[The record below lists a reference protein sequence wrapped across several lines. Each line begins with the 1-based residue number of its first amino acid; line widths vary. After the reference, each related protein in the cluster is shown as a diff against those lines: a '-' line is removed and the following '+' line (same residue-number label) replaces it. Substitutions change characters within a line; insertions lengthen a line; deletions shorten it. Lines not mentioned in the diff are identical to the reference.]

1 MPASLVNHYYSGQGS
16 FYVGERDVNGRPKGL
31 RRMGNIPTAEISI
44 EVTKF
49 EHKESE
55 SGQRAVDFSLVQE
68 KNGTFSLTLEN
79 LTLAQLADA
88 FWGKTVNV
96 VEAEYTESVQVW
108 EDARTPLA
116 HPNIQLTGT
125 APDEIPTIE
134 VTDGDDVTPTV
145 YTLNDDYWV
154 DAVNGVIWLNP
165 DGAIADGET
174 VEVTYTT
181 AGYDSLIAF
190 TETSMERFIRFE
202 GINTVDNSRVIV
214 EMYRCQ
220 IDPLQNYGLI
230 NEELGSVTLN
240 GNLLY
245 DGAQPGESKFFRQIN
260 LAAPA

>member
-55 SGQRAVDFSLVQE
+55 SGQRAVDFSLIQE

-79 LTLAQLADA
+79 LTMAQLADA
-88 FWGKTVNV
+88 FWGKTVSV
-96 VEAEYTESVQVW
+96 VEAEYIETVEVF

-116 HPNIQLTGT
+116 HPNILMTGV
-125 APDEIPTIE
+125 APNEVPTIV
-134 VTDGDDVTPTV
+134 VTDGEDTPITYV
-145 YTLNDDYWV
+145 LNDDYWV
-154 DAVNGVIWLNP
+154 DAENGVIWRNPMGDIP
-165 DGAIADGET
+165 DGDA

-245 DGAQPGESKFFRQIN
+245 DGAQAGESKFFRQIN